1 MFVTGLYG
9 VLDPATGRLR
19 YANAGHN
26 PPYVHTGDGVVEL
39 RATGMPLGLM
49 PDMTYEEKEATLGPG
64 DTLLLH
70 SDGVA
75 EAHNPERQMFGF
87 PRLAAL
93 VAGCAGG
100 QELIDRLLNEL
111 DGFTG
116 PGWEQ
121 EDDITLVALQR
132 AAVPAVT
139 EASKTPALVS

>member
-1 MFVTGLYG
+1 
-9 VLDPATGRLR
+9 
-19 YANAGHN
+19 
-26 PPYVHTGDGVVEL
+26 VHTGDGVVEL

-49 PDMTYEEKEATLGPG
+49 PGMTYEEKETTLGPG

-70 SDGVA
+70 SDGLA
-75 EAHNPERQMFGF
+75 EAHDPERRMFGF

-121 EDDITLVALQR
+121 EDDITLVAVQR
-132 AAVPAVT
+132 TEVPAL
-139 EASKTPALVS
+139 ATPSRSAALVP